1 MESGKLKN
9 IKTKLCGFLGK
20 SASTKNLKYLL
31 LLTFHFSLITFCAFA
46 QELPPEDELPPPPE
60 YVAPPPLKMISKIE
74 KSSLEAQTDV
84 SERTKLSVSLMEIRL
99 KSAEDLYAQNSF
111 DRMFGEL
118 GGFHALID
126 ETLDFLKKN
135 DDGRSKVLNNYKR
148 LELSLR
154 KFSPRIELLRRDLP
168 VKYEYWVRGLIKNV
182 RVARSKAVEPLFGNS
197 VVPNEK
203 EN

>member
-1 MESGKLKN
+1 MESGRLKN
-9 IKTKLCGFLGK
+9 IKTKLYGFPGK

-31 LLTFHFSLITFCAFA
+31 LFTFHFSLFIFCAFA
-46 QELPPEDELPPPPE
+46 QELPPEEELPPPPE
-60 YVAPPPLKMISKIE
+60 YVAPPPLKVISKAE

-154 KFSPRIELLRRDLP
+154 KFSPRIELIRRDLP

-182 RVARSKAVEPLFGNS
+182 RVARSKAVEPLFGDS